1 MAMSSVGIGSGLDV
15 NSIVSQFVAIEKQ
28 PLKALQTKAAQMQA
42 QMSTVGQIQSQVTAL
57 QSAAT
62 KLGSVLDWKGI
73 TATSSN
79 TSALTVTATTAALPT
94 TFSVDVTALAKAQS
108 LAMPTSVGSP
118 ALPASTDQL
127 GYGTLSIQVGSKTP
141 VTVTITDG
149 EGTLE
154 QIAAKINA
162 TEGVGVTASVMN
174 DGTGKQNLLIRS
186 NSTGTDGAFTITAT
200 EGTGGSISVPSNLS
214 RLSYTAGS
222 YNMNATQA
230 AQNAAAT
237 VNGVAVSS
245 QTNVFKDVLPGVS
258 LTAAQ
263 VTTQPVGVTVARDTA
278 AITKNLQDF
287 ASAYNALN
295 ATLADATKYDAE
307 TGQAGP
313 LQGDS
318 VTNALTSALRR
329 LVSSTIGGT
338 GSTYTLAAEVGI
350 TAKLGGALNI
360 DTAKFSQAMT
370 ADADNLQKFF
380 TAFNGSSSTNGFGL
394 RMKDFASGLLAATG
408 TVTNKTT
415 ALKQSLQ
422 KNATEQDRIN
432 NKATLFEERLRKQYS
447 TLDKKMASLTA
458 LNSYVA
464 QQVTT
469 WNKSSG

>member
-118 ALPASTDQL
+118 ALLDRNEQL
-127 GYGTLSIQVGSKTP
+127 GYGSLSIQVGSKTP
-141 VTVTITDG
+141 VTVTIASG

-154 QIAAKINA
+154 LIANKINTTA
-162 TEGVGVTASVMN
+162 GVGVTASVLT
-174 DGTGKQNLLIRS
+174 DGSGKQNILIRS

-200 EGTGGSISVPSNLS
+200 DGTGSGSSNLS

-263 VTTQPVGVTVARDTA
+263 VTTQSVGVTVARDTA

-394 RMKDFASGLLAATG
+394 RVKEFASGLLAATG